1 MSGITS
7 CGSTP
12 YGPEVYFLV
21 LPGTMLLDFAGTSE
35 TLRVAADF
43 GAPFRIHY
51 VGPADLP
58 RTSIGL
64 TLGGV
69 EPLPER
75 LPRGAIVVIP
85 GVEKSARDYLLPAAH
100 LAAAWLARSVG
111 PEQLLCTVCSG
122 AFLAAESGLL
132 QDHACTTHHSL
143 TRRLARE
150 YPRLEVVENRI
161 FVRDRNVL
169 TSAGVTAGVDLALHL
184 VSELAGP
191 RVAVEVARLLVLYF
205 RRAGS
210 DPQLSP
216 WLLHRNHIDPRVHGA
231 QDLVIGI
238 PRTAGR
244 SPSWLI
250 RSTPARGTWTGCSRR
265 TPASRRSRTC
275 GRSAPPPPGSSSAN
289 RAPAWSA
296 WRRWW
301 GSRRRSSFAGHS
313 GASSG
318 PAPST
323 YGWRR
328 PTPERSSTGPSLRSI
343 SPSPFTPGTPPGP
356 ARRARARPA
365 CPG

>member
-1 MSGITS
+1 MSGTTS

-12 YGPEVYFLV
+12 YGPDVYFLV

-58 RTSIGL
+58 RTSLGL

-69 EPLPER
+69 EPFPAGLP
-75 LPRGAIVVIP
+75 PGAIVIIP
-85 GVEKSARDYLLPAAH
+85 GVEKSARDYRLPEAR
-100 LAAAWLARSVG
+100 LAAAWLARTVG

-122 AFLAAESGLL
+122 VFLAAESGLL
-132 QDHACTTHHSL
+132 EDHACTTHHSL

-191 RVAVEVARLLVLYF
+191 LVAVEVARLLVLYF

-231 QDLVIGI
+231 QDLVVRDPAHGWTI
-238 PRTAGR
+238 PE
-244 SPSWLI
+244 L
-250 RSTPARGTWTGCSRR
+250 SRR
-265 TPASRRSRTC
+265 VHTSPRHLGRLFQAYAHISPLSYLRKIRAATARELLGEPGASVERVAELV
-275 GRSAPPPPGSSSAN
+275 GFSSAEQLR
-289 RAPAWSA
+289 RAF
-296 WRRWW
+296 RRFEQARPIDVRLA
-301 GSRRRSSFAGHS
+301 GSGVSL
-313 GASSG
+313 GASIAAGSEPRG
-318 PAPST
+318 AALRRAGAPS
-323 YGWRR
+323 
-328 PTPERSSTGPSLRSI
+328 PL
-343 SPSPFTPGTPPGP
+343 
-356 ARRARARPA
+356 RARPR
-365 CPG
+365 

>member
-1 MSGITS
+1 MSGTTS

-12 YGPEVYFLV
+12 YGPDVYFLV

-69 EPLPER
+69 EPLPEQ

-85 GVEKSARDYLLPAAH
+85 GVEKSARDYRLPEARR
-100 LAAAWLARSVG
+100 AAAWLARTVG

-132 QDHACTTHHSL
+132 LDHACTTHHSL

-191 RVAVEVARLLVLYF
+191 LVAVEVARLLVLYF
-205 RRAGS
+205 RRTGN

-231 QDLVIGI
+231 QDLVV
-238 PRTAGR
+238 RD
-244 SPSWLI
+244 
-250 RSTPARGTWTGCSRR
+250 PARGWTIPQLAHQVHTSPRHLDRLFQAYAGISPLAYLRKIRAATARELLREPGASVERVAEMVGFSSAEQLRR
-265 TPASRRSRTC
+265 AFRRFERSRPIDV
-275 GRSAPPPPGSSSAN
+275 RL
-289 RAPAWSA
+289 
-296 WRRWW
+296 
-301 GSRRRSSFAGHS
+301 
-313 GASSG
+313 ASTHASVRL
-318 PAPST
+318 A
-323 YGWRR
+323 
-328 PTPERSSTGPSLRSI
+328 
-343 SPSPFTPGTPPGP
+343 
-356 ARRARARPA
+356 
-365 CPG
+365 